1 MSTSIVAIK
10 DFFPASVTA
19 YYTTRIG
26 RSSKYPYSHFNLS
39 DNVGDNPESVKR
51 NRKLLLNYVKCK
63 PVWLKQVH
71 SNKVFDIDSFVEQEF
86 IHGVFELPVADSSL
100 TSKMYRSSVILTADC
115 LPILVSSHE
124 GDVIGS
130 IHCGWKGLLKG
141 IIGIF
146 FKNFFFKLNKLK
158 KTSENVVYVW
168 LGPCISQ
175 EFYAVS
181 TELEK
186 QFVRSETKFKQAFQE
201 YEKQTFMDIRH
212 IAKYQIKE
220 VLRHKVNGEFNSHD
234 ICTYKNETYFSYRR
248 ESRTGRHAHL
258 FLKIKLDKQTHIE
271 VQYYLTG

>member
-100 TSKMYRSSVILTADC
+100 TSNMYRSSVILTADC
-115 LPILVSSHE
+115 LPILVSSQE
-124 GDVIGS
+124 GDLIGS
-130 IHCGWKGLLKG
+130 IHCGWKGLLNG
-141 IIGIF
+141 IIGAF
-146 FKNFFFKLNKLK
+146 FKKFFQKLNSLEKPDR
-158 KTSENVVYVW
+158 EIYVW

-186 QFVRSETKFKQAFQE
+186 QFVSCEAQFKDAFQVFK
-201 YEKQTFMDIRH
+201 KQTFMDIRY
-212 IAKYQIKE
+212 IAKCQIKK
-220 VLRHKVNGEFNSHD
+220 VLEAYKVHGEFNSHD
-234 ICTYKNETYFSYRR
+234 ICTYKNEDLFFSHRR
-248 ESRTGRHAHL
+248 ESRTGRQASL
-258 FLKIKLDKQTHIE
+258 IFKTKI
-271 VQYYLTG
+271 